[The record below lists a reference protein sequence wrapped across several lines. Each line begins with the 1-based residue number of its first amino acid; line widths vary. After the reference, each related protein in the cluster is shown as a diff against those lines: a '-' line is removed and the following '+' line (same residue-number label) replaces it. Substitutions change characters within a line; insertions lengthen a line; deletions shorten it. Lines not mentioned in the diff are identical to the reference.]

1 MLNNV
6 NYEKSLFGFSFEL
19 KNKQNIPGC
28 GINAIKGCTFFIDK
42 IDPIKFEV
50 DDSPNLQTGKISFLY
65 MHFCIFFIK
74 LI

>member
-1 MLNNV
+1 M
-6 NYEKSLFGFSFEL
+6 KRGLFGFSFEL

-50 DDSPNLQTGKISFLY
+50 ADSPNLQTGKILF
-65 MHFCIFFIK
+65 
-74 LI
+74 

>member
-28 GINAIKGCTFFIDK
+28 GINAIKGCTFFIDQ

-50 DDSPNLQTGKISFLY
+50 ADSPNLQTGKIYF
-65 MHFCIFFIK
+65 
-74 LI
+74 